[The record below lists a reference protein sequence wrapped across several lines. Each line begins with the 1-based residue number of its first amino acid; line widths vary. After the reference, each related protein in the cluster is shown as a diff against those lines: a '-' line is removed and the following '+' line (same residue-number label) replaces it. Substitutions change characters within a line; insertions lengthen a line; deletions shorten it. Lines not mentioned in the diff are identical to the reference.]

1 MSNYLQKRQIMNRR
15 ARKLQAGFTLIELVV
30 VISIV
35 AILAATAIPRFVDLQ
50 RDARMSKIQAIFG
63 SIKSAATLAHA
74 RCLGDLSQGLVAA
87 GTCGNAAPQAS
98 MEGTLVTMVNQ
109 YPTANAAGIIAAA
122 QLAAAS
128 DALTL
133 SAGGAVAASQIT
145 IDVVG
150 ATTPATC
157 RVTYDAA
164 DPGPISPVI
173 AVLTAGC

>member
-1 MSNYLQKRQIMNRR
+1 MVHRTRTNQS
-15 ARKLQAGFTLIELVV
+15 GFTLIELVV
-30 VISIV
+30 VITIV
-35 AILAATAIPRFVDLQ
+35 AILAATAIPRFVNLQ
-50 RDARMSKIQAIFG
+50 RDARISKIQAIFG
-63 SIKSAATLAHA
+63 SIKSAAALAHA

-87 GTCGNAAPQAS
+87 GTCGNAAPQAN
-98 MEGTLVTMVNQ
+98 MEGTLITMVNQ

-128 DALTL
+128 DALTI
-133 SAGGAVAASQIT
+133 SAGGAIATSQIT

-157 RVTYDAA
+157 RVTYGAA
-164 DPGPISPVI
+164 DPGPVSPAI